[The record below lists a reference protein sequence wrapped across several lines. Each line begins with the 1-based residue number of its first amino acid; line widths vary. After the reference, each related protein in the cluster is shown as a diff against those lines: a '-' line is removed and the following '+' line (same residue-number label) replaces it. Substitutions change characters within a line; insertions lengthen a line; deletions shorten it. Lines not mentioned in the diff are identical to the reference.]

1 MRIKFAEFVK
11 SAILPEQFPRDG
23 RPEVAFAGRSN
34 AGKSTL
40 LNILL
45 NKKNLAKTSK
55 RPGKTQM
62 INFFDVN
69 GSVYFVDLP
78 GYGFAKVSK
87 ALREEWGK
95 AITDYLATRSTLRI
109 VAHLI
114 DVRHKPSHNDHELLD
129 LLEEARV
136 PAVVVATKVDKVG
149 VADRR
154 RYLRQMA
161 AELGL
166 EEEEA
171 VLPFSAISKEG
182 LRELWNTIDACIG
195 RKR

>member
-1 MRIKFAEFVK
+1 MRIKSADFLK
-11 SAILPEQFPRDG
+11 SAILPDQFPRDG
-23 RPEVAFAGRSN
+23 RPEIAFAGRSN

-40 LNILL
+40 LNVLL

-87 ALREEWGK
+87 ALREEWGR
-95 AITDYLATRSTLRI
+95 AITDYLATRNTLRI

-129 LLEEARV
+129 LLEEAKV
-136 PAVVVATKVDKVG
+136 PTVLVATKVDKVG
-149 VADRR
+149 AAERM
-154 RYLRQMA
+154 RYLEAMA
-161 AELGL
+161 EELGID
-166 EEEEA
+166 E
-171 VLPFSAISKEG
+171 VDSIIPFSAVSKEG
-182 LRELWNTIDACIG
+182 LRELWNTIDACIT
-195 RKR
+195 RK